1 MEKKNMITNF
11 EKEMLKKSLD
21 FLNSKNTEPID
32 LGKLQTII
40 NHASEEFSSLDEI
53 KFKYIIENPD
63 NNDLIILGITTF
75 SFIKELNVLSFRSD
89 KIQEPFKVISKK
101 PLIQEGILSSTLNL
115 KDIQKIIDSVKDI
128 ENWGS
133 ILICI
138 ENLFFP
144 NMYCIGNDN
153 SVYVKLGEN

>member
-1 MEKKNMITNF
+1 MITDFEKK
-11 EKEMLKKSLD
+11 MLKKSLD
-21 FLNSKNTEPID
+21 FLSSKNTEPID
-32 LGKLQTII
+32 LSKLQTII
-40 NHASEEFSSLDEI
+40 NHASEEFSSLEEV
-53 KFKYIIENPD
+53 KFKYIIENPENKD
-63 NNDLIILGITTF
+63 IVILGITTF
-75 SFIKELNVLSFRSD
+75 NFIKELNVLSFRSD
-89 KIQEPFKVISKK
+89 KIQEPFKVVSKK
-101 PLIQEGILSSTLNL
+101 PFIQEGVLSSTLNL
-115 KDIQKIIDSVKDI
+115 KNIQKIIDSVKEV